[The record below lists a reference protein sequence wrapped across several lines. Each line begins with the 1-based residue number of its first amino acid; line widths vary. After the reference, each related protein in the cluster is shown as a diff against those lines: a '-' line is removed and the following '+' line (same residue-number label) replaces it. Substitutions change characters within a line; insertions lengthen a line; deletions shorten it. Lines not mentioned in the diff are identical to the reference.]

1 MHRVDEPNDAVEG
14 DQEERGNG
22 KTGRRATLKQ
32 FEELRKKR
40 QGGNA
45 AVDAGEVVDE
55 MMVVGVGEKPAEES
69 KHGIVGLSEVSVYTL
84 FTEA

>member
-1 MHRVDEPNDAVEG
+1 
-14 DQEERGNG
+14 
-22 KTGRRATLKQ
+22 
-32 FEELRKKR
+32 
-40 QGGNA
+40 
-45 AVDAGEVVDE
+45 